1 MTRRD
6 TRDMADYRITCSL
19 HSRPVQSPKEQQ

>member
-6 TRDMADYRITCSL
+6 THDVADYRSRCSL
-19 HSRPVQSPKEQQ
+19 HSRPVQSSKEQ